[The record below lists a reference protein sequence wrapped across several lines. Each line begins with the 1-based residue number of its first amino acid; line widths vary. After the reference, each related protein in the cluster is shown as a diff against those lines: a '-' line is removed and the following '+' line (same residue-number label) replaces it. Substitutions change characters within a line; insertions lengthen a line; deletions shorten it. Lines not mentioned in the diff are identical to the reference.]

1 MGGLVMTAPLPD
13 QESHDM
19 LRTYAQIEL
28 PEGQRAELI
37 GGEIVIS
44 PTPTNHHNWIYSELH
59 YLLAHRSRE
68 RGWSVTNTT
77 TVALPATGERYVP
90 DLLVCESAVL
100 RDAREWQVPAE
111 DVLLVGEITSMST
124 VLRDRKNK
132 AQGYGRSRVPLY
144 LLVDPLDGEGSATVL
159 AEPDGSGRYRV
170 EHRVLFGEKFTL
182 PEPFGLEIDT
192 SVLRPE

>member
-1 MGGLVMTAPLPD
+1 MTAPLPD

-19 LRTYAQIEL
+19 LRTYAQLDL
-28 PEGQRAELI
+28 PEGRRAELI

-59 YLLAHRSRE
+59 YLLAHHSRK

-77 TVALPATGERYVP
+77 TVALPATDERYTP

-100 RDAREWQVPAE
+100 RSAREWQVAAE
-111 DVLLVGEITSMST
+111 DVLLVGEIASMST

-132 AQGYGRSRVPLY
+132 VQGYGRSLVPLY
-144 LLVDPLDGEGSATVL
+144 LLVDPLDGDGSVTL
-159 AEPDGSGRYRV
+159 FAEPDGSGRYRV
-170 EHRVLFGEKFTL
+170 EHRVLFGEKLAL
-182 PEPFGLEIDT
+182 PEPFDLEVDT
-192 SVLRPE
+192 SVFVGE

>member
-44 PTPTNHHNWIYSELH
+44 PTPTNYHNWIYAQLHRLLDRGTPDELV
-59 YLLAHRSRE
+59 
-68 RGWSVTNTT
+68 VTNTT

-144 LLVDPLDGEGSATVL
+144 LLVDPLDGEGSATVF

-192 SVLRPE
+192 SVLHRE